1 MTYTQEDISKIGLT
15 DNWLLVQFST
25 YDYISQLAVL
35 KSGFAVSK
43 RFDPYKFSV
52 ISGVVAKVCSNL
64 FYLDSKGEEAE
75 APLEYDTELEIEV
88 GDEIYFNFLSC
99 QKAVENGRV
108 LQDGGK
114 HYIFLRYDRV
124 YVIIREGKWV
134 GCNGWKIIQP
144 TGAKQAQGTFVV
156 AGKEKNEG
164 KVIGSGK
171 KVRHYWDK
179 KYIET
184 GFIETGDVV
193 RYLHATPIENPIL
206 KVNDI
211 NFLRIQERDV
221 LCKGDYEMNPYTF
234 HVKPIE
240 NKGKSEFKLRG
251 QLVQRGIV
259 LHCPEKWGV
268 VGEEVLYH
276 KENEVVESGDHF
288 VTRISDI
295 AYVNGEKLLIN
306 F

>member
-1 MTYTQEDISKIGLT
+1 MTYTQESISNIGLT
-15 DNWLLVQFST
+15 ANWLLVCIDID
-25 YDYISQLAVL
+25 DYTSQLAVL
-35 KSGFAVSK
+35 KSGLSVSK
-43 RFDPYKFSV
+43 RFDPFKFSV
-52 ISGVVAKVCSNL
+52 ISGVVAKVCLDL

-75 APLEYDTELEIEV
+75 APLEYDTEIEIRE

-99 QKAVENGRV
+99 NKAIENGRV
-108 LQDGGK
+108 LQDNGK

-124 YVIIREGKWV
+124 YAIIRDGKWY
-134 GCNGWKIIQP
+134 GANGWKIIQP
-144 TGAKQAQGTFVV
+144 TGAKQAQGAFVV
-156 AGKEKNEG
+156 ERSSNEG
-164 KVIGSGK
+164 IVIGTGK
-171 KVRHYWDK
+171 SVRHYWDK

-206 KVNDI
+206 KMKDVNY
-211 NFLRIQERDV
+211 LRIQERDV

-251 QLVQRGIV
+251 QLVQRGVV
-259 LHCPEKWGV
+259 LHCPDKWDL
-268 VGEEVLYH
+268 VGSEVLYH